1 MNTLTRYI
9 RAFIVSLRLTLRG
22 QQPPGLRHPEL
33 YAWIRQMAVLVDAVY
48 TAADQN
54 GLDKKV
60 RAATTVKLDGR
71 SMSLETA
78 LQTLRYH
85 AGEEY
90 PSLLRNSP
98 KSRHNLSAIYAGN
111 MNDRYWLMTL
121 QADSTVQ
128 NPAVHAALMQLSAHL
143 DSIPSTTSK
152 SAAKP

>member
-9 RAFIVSLRLTLRG
+9 RAFIVTLRLTMRG

-33 YAWIRQMAVLVDAVY
+33 YTWIKQMALLVDAVY
-48 TAADQN
+48 AAADQN
-54 GLDKKV
+54 NLGKKA
-60 RAATTVKLDGR
+60 REATTVKLDGR

-78 LQTLRYH
+78 FQTLRYH

-98 KSRHNLSAIYAGN
+98 NSRHNLSAIYAGN

-121 QADSTVQ
+121 QAEPALQ
-128 NPAVHAALMQLSAHL
+128 NTAVHAALTHLGAHL
-143 DSIPSTTSK
+143 DAIPSTSSK
-152 SAAKP
+152 TAAKT